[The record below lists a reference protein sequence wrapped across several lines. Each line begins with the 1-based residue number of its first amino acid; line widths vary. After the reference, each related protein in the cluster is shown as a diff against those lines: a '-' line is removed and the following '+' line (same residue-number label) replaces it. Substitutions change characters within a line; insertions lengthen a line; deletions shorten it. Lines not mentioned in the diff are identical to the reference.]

1 VRREGAGIGKA
12 EENISPRR
20 SRPLLDPHDYS
31 FESAFERLTPGMH
44 GPKLSLYSSEGSLRS
59 IARSCLIALLICGL
73 LDLPAFASND
83 KSLGMVIE
91 SKTAGL
97 GATAVAIGT
106 TVYPGDSLW
115 TDTGGTL
122 RLKIGAGQIYLL
134 SSSNVTLG
142 ESSSAIQ
149 ATVSKG
155 TVGFSST
162 ASDRLEL
169 VIPEGILRAANGQPA
184 YGQVSITAPNEVVI
198 SAYRGALVLDNDGD
212 LHTIGAGTSFR
223 VTMALENDV
232 QKPEGAETTPEVKF
246 VPQKRRHLVFALI
259 LTGIIAA
266 GVAYPLY
273 RELSESPSKPSK

>member
-1 VRREGAGIGKA
+1 MRW
-12 EENISPRR
+12 
-20 SRPLLDPHDYS
+20 
-31 FESAFERLTPGMH
+31 
-44 GPKLSLYSSEGSLRS
+44 PKLYLYFPEESLRS
-59 IARSCLIALLICGL
+59 FARSCLIAFLICGL

-97 GATAVAIGT
+97 GNAAATIGT

-115 TDTGGTL
+115 TDAGGTL
-122 RLKIGAGQIYLL
+122 RLKIGSAQIYLL
-134 SSSNVTLG
+134 SSSSATLG
-142 ESSSAIQ
+142 VNSSAIQ
-149 ATVSKG
+149 ATVGKG
-155 TVGFSST
+155 TVGFSSA

-184 YGQVSITAPNEVVI
+184 FGQVTITGPNEVVI

-223 VTMALENDV
+223 VTMALENDA

-246 VPQKRRHLVFALI
+246 VPPKRRHLLFALI
-259 LTGIIAA
+259 LTGVLAA

-273 RELSESPSKPSK
+273 LELSESPSKPTK